1 MKKKAFNILNYQ
13 SSNTPQFVESR
24 KNDLIEMGK
33 DNLYPHYLEELYTSS
48 SIHSAIINGVAQM
61 IYGDGLDAVYKD
73 FNVDQWLKVN
83 QIFADKECLKRAAL
97 DIKLYG
103 QCFFNVVWSEDRTT
117 VGGVYH
123 TPAATVRCG
132 TANDEDK
139 VELFY
144 HKADW
149 SDASTQP
156 QAIPAFN
163 TTDRTAASQMVH
175 CKLYNPMSFYY
186 GLPDYLGSTN
196 YIEVDANLSEYHLN
210 SIENGFFPSTMISWN
225 DGVPTEEERAELER
239 LVYQKFGGAS
249 NAGKILM
256 SFSDSAENAPTVES
270 FNLSEQHQI
279 FDYLSKEVVVKIL
292 SGHRVTSPL
301 LFGIRN
307 EGGGFGSNA
316 DEMKDSYDLFY
327 NTVILPF
334 QRIILDGLR
343 PVFAASGITL
353 ELYFKPLKPASFLEV
368 DNLFGKATGADTAD
382 KDASYNGA
390 QIASAV
396 EVLVKVQEGVLTED
410 QAKVFLVQMLQFTP
424 EVADALFVEG
434 VDALDQVQ
442 EEEQTEEAV
451 AETQLHKCSD
461 HGHHECNLSKKKS
474 EDWLELIREKDHRV
488 GEAYYLVTSEIVNDT
503 TPDHDLHSAKLQ
515 LLYAEYSD
523 KEGVSEERDIVSKDG
538 YYFAVRYR
546 YEETAQ
552 TPPVDPNYKSRDFCE
567 EMMDASVDGV
577 EYRWEDLLDMEKDG
591 VNSQFAP
598 AGKSKYSIVDW
609 KGGVYCRHG
618 FVRNIYIYAPEGEPT
633 EVEMLEYEGAW
644 DDVMMRVGNN
654 FEIEQPGF
662 EIVAPIDTP
671 SRGSLKY

>member
-1 MKKKAFNILNYQ
+1 MTEKRKTFSILNYQ
-13 SSNTPQFVESR
+13 SSNTPQFSESR
-24 KNDLIEMGK
+24 NNEMIEMGI
-33 DNLYPHYLEELYTSS
+33 DNLYPHYLEELFSSS
-48 SIHSAIINGVAQM
+48 SIHSAIVNGVAQM

-73 FNVDQWLKVN
+73 FNVEQWLKVQ
-83 QIFADKECLKRAAL
+83 QIFGDKESLKRAAL
-97 DIKLYG
+97 DLKLYG
-103 QCFFNVVWSEDRTT
+103 QCYFNTIWSEDRKT
-117 VGGVYH
+117 VAQVSH
-123 TPAATVRCG
+123 VPAASIRCG
-132 TANDEDK
+132 VANDEDK
-139 VELFY
+139 VEIFY
-144 HKADW
+144 HKSDW
-149 SDASTQP
+149 TDNRTEP

-163 TTDRTAASQMVH
+163 TSNRTAASQMVQ

-196 YIEVDANLSEYHLN
+196 YIEVDANLAEYHLN
-210 SIENGFFPSTMISWN
+210 SIENGFFPSTLISWN
-225 DGVPTEEERAELER
+225 DGVPTEEERADLER
-239 LVYQKFGGAS
+239 MVYQKFGGAS

-256 SFSDSAENAPTVES
+256 SFSDSSENAPTVES
-270 FNLSEQHQI
+270 FSVTDSHRVFE
-279 FDYLSKEVVVKIL
+279 YLSSEVVVKIL

-316 DEMKDSYDLFY
+316 DEMKDAYDLFY
-327 NTVILPF
+327 NTVVLPF
-334 QRIILDGLR
+334 QRILLDGLR

-368 DNLFGKATGADTAD
+368 DNLFGQTTGADTAD

-396 EVLVKVQEGVLTED
+396 EVLVKVQEGILSED

-424 EVADALFVEG
+424 QVADALFKQG
-434 VDALDQVQ
+434 IDALDTVQ
-442 EEEQTEEAV
+442 EEEQDEEAV
-451 AETQLHKCSD
+451 AETQ
-461 HGHHECNLSKKKS
+461 LSKKKS
-474 EDWLELIREKDHRV
+474 EDWLTLIREKDHRV
-488 GEAYYLVTSEIVNDT
+488 GEDYYLVKSEIVQDT
-503 TPDHDLHSAKLQ
+503 TPDHDLHDAKLQ

-567 EMMDASVDGV
+567 EMMEASEDGV

-591 VNSQFAP
+591 VNGQFAP
-598 AGKSKYSIVDW
+598 SGKSRYSIVDW

-633 EVEMLEYEGAW
+633 EVEMLEYEGSW
-644 DDVMMRVGNN
+644 DDVMRRVGNN
-654 FEIEQPGF
+654 FEVEQPGF

-671 SRGSLKY
+671 SRGSLKYG